1 MQKKTT
7 REEQTLLMIPGSS
20 DRGGVRR
27 ACERAEI
34 GYVILASGG
43 DPEATDSVP
52 VTDDPVENPR
62 KTTGPKTKTKP
73 GVTLTGPNTN
83 CGMPTGPKTKVGLT
97 YIAKVQ
103 SEEHKVGEFHMA
115 KTKVG

>member
-1 MQKKTT
+1 
-7 REEQTLLMIPGSS
+7 MIPGSS
-20 DRGGVRR
+20 DRGGVQR

-62 KTTGPKTKTKP
+62 K
-73 GVTLTGPNTN
+73 
-83 CGMPTGPKTKVGLT
+83 PTGPKTKMGQT
-97 YIAKVQ
+97 RRDQNQTQGYPKWARW
-103 SEEHKVGEFHMA
+103 
-115 KTKVG
+115 

>member
-20 DRGGVRR
+20 DRGGVQR
-27 ACERAEI
+27 ACEHAEI

-52 VTDDPVENPR
+52 VTDDPVKNPR
-62 KTTGPKTKTKP
+62 KTTGPKTKP
-73 GVTLTGPNTN
+73 GVTLNGP
-83 CGMPTGPKTKVGLT
+83 GGKPIDPTTKVRFKLMGQTQTVVFPQGPKPKWG
-97 YIAKVQ
+97 
-103 SEEHKVGEFHMA
+103 
-115 KTKVG
+115 

>member
-1 MQKKTT
+1 
-7 REEQTLLMIPGSS
+7 MIPGSS
-20 DRGGVRR
+20 DRGGVQR
-27 ACERAEI
+27 AYERAEI

-52 VTDDPVENPR
+52 VTDDPVEKPR

-83 CGMPTGPKTKVGLT
+83 CGIPTGPKTKVGLT
-97 YIAKVQ
+97 YNAKVQ
-103 SEEHKVGEFHMA
+103 SEEHKVGEFHMP

>member
-1 MQKKTT
+1 
-7 REEQTLLMIPGSS
+7 MIPGSS
-20 DRGGVRR
+20 DRGGVQR

-43 DPEATDSVP
+43 DPEATDSVS

-62 KTTGPKTKTKP
+62 KTTGPKTKTK
-73 GVTLTGPNTN
+73 
-83 CGMPTGPKTKVGLT
+83 VGLT

-103 SEEHKVGEFHMA
+103 SEEHKVREIHMA